1 MKCTKKMIC
10 EIFNEAAKEMG
21 YKETQT
27 NISNFKYPKIRWT
40 RSANRSFIK
49 FSVTDY
55 LIGMSD
61 KAVRD
66 AAVKNLKAIDWDRS
80 YESYTFNEELLS
92 DGYVK
97 RNQKKFLK
105 RYEYIDEYDQRIQRI
120 LDEMSKD
127 MYIPETLAVIVIK
140 DRRPLNTMATM
151 NVIMIAERIMPTCT
165 DEFLKFIIRT
175 GLYRIEQ
182 RKDAIRSNNT
192 TEPER
197 YIPTMNDEDENY
209 NKILMSLEKK
219 NKISYRTDGYY
230 GKEDSIMWRE

>member
-1 MKCTKKMIC
+1 MNEGIDMKCTKKMIC
-10 EIFNEAAKEMG
+10 EIFDETAKEMG

-27 NISNFKYPKIRWT
+27 NISNFKDPKIRWT

-49 FSVTDY
+49 FNVTDY

-66 AAVKNLKAIDWDRS
+66 VVVKNLKVIGGDRS
-80 YESYTFNEELLS
+80 YRSYTFNEELLS
-92 DGYVK
+92 DGFVK
-97 RNQKKFLK
+97 RNQKKFLN
-105 RYEYIDEYDQRIQRI
+105 RCEYIDEYDQRIQRI

-127 MYIPETLAVIVIK
+127 MYISETLAVIVVK

-151 NVIMIAERIMPTCT
+151 NVIMIAEWIMPTCT

-182 RKDAIRSNNT
+182 GRDMIRSNHT

-197 YIPTMNDEDENY
+197 YMPAMNDEDKNY
-209 NKILMSLEKK
+209 NKTLMSLE
-219 NKISYRTDGYY
+219 
-230 GKEDSIMWRE
+230 